1 MQEIPLTSPKKRGI
15 MMSCGYSSSVEHQLP
30 KLGRRV
36 RFPLSAF
43 LFLQEKRKN
52 QGLRLR

>member
-1 MQEIPLTSPKKRGI
+1 MLAKLKKYDI
-15 MMSCGYSSSVEHQLP
+15 MIVLCRYSSSVEHQLP

-43 LFLQEKRKN
+43 FDP
-52 QGLRLR
+52 